1 MACGVPVVATEAG
14 GLPEV
19 IRHGV
24 SGMLAPI
31 GDVET
36 MAKHALFLLDPAN
49 LSRFR
54 EQAKDRASAFDIRK
68 VLPTYLA
75 AYARILPSEIAE

>member
-1 MACGVPVVATEAG
+1 MGSRALEAMACGVPVVATEAG

-31 GDVET
+31 GDVEK
-36 MAKHALFLLDPAN
+36 MAEHAEFLLDPQHHDKV
-49 LSRFR
+49 
-54 EQAKDRASAFDIRK
+54 QATGAE
-68 VLPTYLA
+68 
-75 AYARILPSEIAE
+75 ARRCL